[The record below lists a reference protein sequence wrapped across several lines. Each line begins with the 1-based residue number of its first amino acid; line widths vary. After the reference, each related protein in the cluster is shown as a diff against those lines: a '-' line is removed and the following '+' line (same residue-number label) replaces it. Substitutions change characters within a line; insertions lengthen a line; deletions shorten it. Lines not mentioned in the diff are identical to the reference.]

1 MAQTPDNRGTAAKQ
15 EMTMPGSDAN
25 PDLRSLKLDGRIV
38 HAILLEIFT
47 DGGVG
52 TLLSH

>member
-1 MAQTPDNRGTAAKQ
+1 MIPKVECCVAALVAGVASSHIVD
-15 EMTMPGSDAN
+15 GSM
-25 PDLRSLKLDGRIV
+25 L

-52 TLLSH
+52 TLLAP

>member
-1 MAQTPDNRGTAAKQ
+1 MVTHD
-15 EMTMPGSDAN
+15 E
-25 PDLRSLKLDGRIV
+25 SLAPRFSRRVHIVDGRIR

-52 TLLSH
+52 TLIATEQSL